1 MRKYRRLISEYGP
14 ILAGLI
20 LIAALLLLPTGYEDN
35 VVYKESVIC
44 PALVLSTDESLVV
57 DTGLVRSGDQIC
69 ELEMLSGPF
78 KGEIAEGNNGLNGS
92 LEQDK
97 LFEPGD
103 KALVRIN
110 HAEGE
115 ILNVSMIDHYRVP
128 AELLLAALFAILLVL
143 FAGKT
148 GVRALVSFAVCV
160 LMIWKVSF
168 MRTSMPFST

>member
-103 KALVRIN
+103 
-110 HAEGE
+110 
-115 ILNVSMIDHYRVP
+115 
-128 AELLLAALFAILLVL
+128 
-143 FAGKT
+143 
-148 GVRALVSFAVCV
+148 
-160 LMIWKVSF
+160 
-168 MRTSMPFST
+168 